1 MLPFRSR
8 NPPWGPKPAFP
19 NDALLSPRPRPTP
32 TPWLEAW
39 SGAGEG
45 EGRGGGSRSEQE
57 LLVEVRLIFLAT
69 RGLVVLAMEE
79 EEGEVGEATPEEEAA
94 AAEGTVTSG
103 GTRLRFDTGLVV
115 REMETT
121 SLWPLRCRASA
132 MAEAAVKEEER
143 GAGCGAWESS
153 ERRGGSRLRGGAC
166 CWASAGRYRRGS
178 ERLCELMPKLMP
190 DKEPA
195 EYFLVRGVGSR
206 PPLLR
211 PEEEDEEPS
220 GTRWWRPSRGLEG
233 TLAAPLPPPT
243 ATGGSPSAAEDDE
256 EPFHMDSREP
266 VLAERRPSEDGD
278 SRLSCDW
285 LREIGR
291 E

>member
-8 NPPWGPKPAFP
+8 KPPWGPRPAFP
-19 NDALLSPRPRPTP
+19 NDALLSPSPMPPPMHR
-32 TPWLEAW
+32 LELW

-79 EEGEVGEATPEEEAA
+79 GEVGEAAPEEVA

-121 SLWPLRCRASA
+121 SLLCPFRCTESA
-132 MAEAAVKEEER
+132 VAEAAVKEEER
-143 GAGCGAWESS
+143 GAGCGGWESR
-153 ERRGGSRLRGGAC
+153 ERRGGSRLRGAP

-178 ERLCELMPKLMP
+178 ERLCELMPKLTP
-190 DKEPA
+190 DSEPA

-211 PEEEDEEPS
+211 LEEEDEEPS
-220 GTRWWRPSRGLEG
+220 GTRWRRPSRGLEG
-233 TLAAPLPPPT
+233 MLAAPLPPPT

-256 EPFHMDSREP
+256 DPFHMDSREP
-266 VLAERRPSEDGD
+266 ALAARRPSEDED